1 MPTPPRPP
9 NGSPAAQGDPVS
21 QLATLLIQQA
31 AIHLLTIAERFG
43 MQLSTEG
50 VKFRGETHEVV
61 IRAKL
66 IVGASANEVPS
77 PLVTS

>member
-9 NGSPAAQGDPVS
+9 NGSHAEANPVS

-31 AIHLLTIAERFG
+31 AIHLLTIVERFG

-66 IVGASANEVPS
+66 IVGASANEVPP